1 MKNLYLM
8 LTCFLVSLIFN
19 STSAQDM
26 YIKATLATGNK
37 EILTKDA
44 SPNAPTNVTD
54 IALGSKPIDLS
65 DYMTV
70 SSLSY
75 ETEQTLS
82 IGSQTTGAGAGK
94 VTFNPLVVTKKMDAS
109 SSKLFIAQ
117 CQGKTMDL
125 EILFVAASGTLQRNT
140 VINKITMQTAA
151 VKTIASASSGDCAS
165 CPINESISFEYG
177 AIRLYTY
184 SQDNSGTVTAL
195 TPVGWNR
202 ITNTVINP

>member
-1 MKNLYLM
+1 MKNVYLL

-19 STSAQDM
+19 SASAQDM
-26 YIKATLATGNK
+26 YIKATLAGGTK

-54 IALGSKPIDLS
+54 IALGSKPLDLS

-75 ETEQTLS
+75 VTEQTLS
-82 IGSQTTGAGAGK
+82 IGSQTAGAGAGK

-125 EILFVAASGTLQRNT
+125 EILFVTRTSTGST
-140 VINKITMQTAA
+140 VIKKITMQTAA
-151 VKTIASASSGDCAS
+151 VKTIATASSDDCAS
-165 CPINESISFEYG
+165 CPINESMSFEYG
-177 AIRLYTY
+177 AIRLYNY
-184 SQDNSGTVTAL
+184 SQDNSGKVTAL

-202 ITNTVINP
+202 ITNTIDNP

>member
-1 MKNLYLM
+1 MKNLYLL

-19 STSAQDM
+19 SASAQDM
-26 YIKATLATGNK
+26 YIKATLAGGTK
-37 EILTKDA
+37 EILTIDA
-44 SPNAPTNVTD
+44 SPNAPKNVTD

-75 ETEQTLS
+75 DTEQTLN

-94 VTFNPLVVTKKMDAS
+94 VSFNPLVVTKKMDAS

-125 EILFVAASGTLQRNT
+125 EILFVTGTSTGST
-140 VINKITMQTAA
+140 VIKKITMQTAA
-151 VKTIASASSGDCAS
+151 VKTIATASSGDCAS
-165 CPINESISFEYG
+165 CPINESMSFEYG
-177 AIRLYTY
+177 AIRLYNY
-184 SQDNSGTVTAL
+184 SQDNLGKVTAL

-202 ITNTVINP
+202 ITNTIDNP